1 MARWSAS
8 ETKILELE
16 SRLPELRRSSRDSAR
31 FPHSRDSFLLHPSI
45 RSVSTADFPFPCPFH
60 DSPEDLFPLPPPSM
74 RLALHLHADW
84 LIRFRRSWFLYLSP
98 SFSLPRYP
106 VSQRLPADWTRLGRP
121 DNPIEFEFMD
131 IRKRAAR
138 VAGLK
143 GRRVTNEYLS
153 RGRELSPEIERRDA
167 ISLSAATVSRLHYA
181 NRNGEYKFL
190 RIFRADKTLLRLG
203 RKRFKGV
210 WSPTRCL
217 HDECVRKF
225 GWRFRAVH
233 SEMMDRWFGHKY
245 TQVLTRFTCW
255 GSRGRHTKIFWYSRE
270 YIRNVIR
277 FDVSI
282 FETNFVYKS
291 FQPNHVGETVSI
303 NGWSSLRYISFASLP
318 LYLIPFFSWPSLKP
332 YHSFSPP
339 RNRM

>member
-1 MARWSAS
+1 MLFLIAFDGSWW
-8 ETKILELE
+8 LDDQ
-16 SRLPELRRSSRDSAR
+16 LPRQRSSSWSRVYLNCGEAAGIQPDFRIHGIPSFSILPFVPFQPLISLFHAR
-31 FPHSRDSFLLHPSI
+31 FTTHPK
-45 RSVSTADFPFPCPFH
+45 TFFH
-60 DSPEDLFPLPPPSM
+60 YHHRPSM
-74 RLALHLHADW
+74 RLALHADW

-131 IRKRAAR
+131 IRRRAAR

-225 GWRFRAVH
+225 GWRFRAVAM
-233 SEMMDRWFGHKY
+233 SEMMDRWFGH
-245 TQVLTRFTCW
+245 T
-255 GSRGRHTKIFWYSRE
+255 
-270 YIRNVIR
+270 
-277 FDVSI
+277 
-282 FETNFVYKS
+282 
-291 FQPNHVGETVSI
+291 SI
-303 NGWSSLRYISFASLP
+303 NKVYLLRILWTSYEE
-318 LYLIPFFSWPSLKP
+318 
-332 YHSFSPP
+332 
-339 RNRM
+339 N